1 MAERDLYEILGVGK
15 TASTDEIRKAY
26 RKLARKHHP
35 DVNPNDAKAADRF
48 KDISFAHEVLSDE
61 KKRKLYDEFGR
72 SGLEA
77 GFDPEQARAYKRWSE
92 NSRRSPFNQSF
103 NSEIDLEDLLGGLYG
118 GRGGGGFGGGGFGG
132 FGGEGPRG
140 PRRGFDAEGEVAVD
154 FLDVVRG
161 GKVPLRFDNKSVE
174 VTIPPGADEGTRI
187 RLAGQGGAG
196 RDGGPAG
203 DLYLTIRVRPH
214 PFFRREGDDLQVD
227 VPVTVPELILGG
239 SIQVPT
245 PDGHASVKIPPRSNN
260 GRKLRL
266 RGKGARR
273 RDGSHG
279 DLYAT
284 LSAVLPEADDANAS
298 RLEEV
303 ARSMAALYSGRN
315 VRENIGS
322 AA

>member
-35 DVNPNDAKAADRF
+35 DVNPNDSKAADRF
-48 KDISFAHEVLSDE
+48 KDISFAHEVLADE

-92 NSRRSPFNQSF
+92 TSQRSPFHQSF
-103 NSEIDLEDLLGGLYG
+103 SSEVDLEDLLSGLYG
-118 GRGGGGFGGGGFGG
+118 GGGGGFAGFGG
-132 FGGEGPRG
+132 QAPRG
-140 PRRGFDAEGEVAVD
+140 PRRGPDAEGEVAID
-154 FLDVVRG
+154 FLDAVRG
-161 GKVPLRFDNKSVE
+161 GKVPLRFDGKTVE
-174 VTIPPGADEGTRI
+174 VTIPPGASDGTRI
-187 RLAGQGGAG
+187 RLAGQGGPG

-203 DLYLTIRVRPH
+203 DLYLMLRVRSH
-214 PFFRREGDDLQVD
+214 PFFRREGDDVLLE
-227 VPVTVPELILGG
+227 VPVTIPELILGG

-245 PDGHASVKIPPRSNN
+245 PDGHASVKIPPRSGN

-266 RGKGARR
+266 RGKGARK

-279 DLYAT
+279 DLYVT
-284 LSAVLPEADDANAS
+284 LSVVLPEVKEADVA

-303 ARSMAALYSGRN
+303 ARSMAPLYSGRN
-315 VRENIGS
+315 VREGIGS
-322 AA
+322 PA